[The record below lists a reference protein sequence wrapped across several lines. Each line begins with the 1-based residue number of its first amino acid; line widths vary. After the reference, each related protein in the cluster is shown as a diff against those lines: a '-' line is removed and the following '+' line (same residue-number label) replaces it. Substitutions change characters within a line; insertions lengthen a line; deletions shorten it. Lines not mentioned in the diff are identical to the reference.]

1 MVQPNDPNVNYHF
14 GSDYTTELLSAL
26 AKSLRLSANLHVGTD
41 FRYHCT
47 DAEYKAQSIQVAQ
60 RLEGL
65 LNRVVDFAKR
75 QATETSIT
83 SAITRTQ
90 KWRCALEST
99 DNCLE
104 KVDISLDLLNGY
116 DRFAAPKGISAA
128 VDHLSAKQHAAPGRQ
143 FGGSVVRDSTVK
155 PQDYFAQK
163 IDNSEAIW
171 KPKLKSKPN
180 AQVPLE
186 ESLTLIQPTTSSP
199 TVLPLALEEH
209 ISTLVLPPVIVT
221 RPHYPHPYK
230 AELESLTFTPTHLS
244 YKSPIQPDDECECI
258 WVDTEQQVLNLA
270 EDLESQE
277 AFAVDLEHHQ
287 YRSYL
292 GLTCLM
298 QISTRARDY
307 LIDTLELRDKL
318 HPLLKAFTDPKI
330 VKVFHGAYRDI
341 LWLQRDLGLYVV
353 NMFDT
358 FYASKELEF
367 PKHSFAYLLTH
378 FCAVTTNKKYQLADW
393 RIRPLPKGCLT
404 YARMDTHYLLY
415 IWDRLRNLL
424 IERASEQ
431 KLPKTELVLKT
442 LNNSK
447 AVCLQTYVKPVV
459 ERDANVTFAAKA
471 WPHQTLTK
479 VQHRV
484 LQRLLEWRDRK
495 ARERDE
501 STRYILPLRVL
512 VCLLEKLPQ
521 TKDAVKRYWR
531 TSSSDC
537 QSVSK
542 EIRNAV
548 NDRKGSKPD
557 ATMSLSVSPRSSVSQ
572 ISTSTEEDVV
582 GMTADQLGCLSSPLP
597 GTPNWGRKFEA
608 QQEDDAVLLDSQN
621 ASCSPI
627 TVSIFGKCLSNRP
640 YTKNELCA
648 LGIKDELRKGF
659 KIGTHLVKTLKRP
672 IPPGSI
678 SSPQKKTKIEPQ
690 PTSLRERERSR
701 KRRQNTDRLD
711 LSIKVSKKRA
721 RKQDKPSDKTSAPK
735 EPFNYSS
742 TQFGDQAKSGDLKYY
757 T

>member
-1 MVQPNDPNVNYHF
+1 MVQPKNPNVNYNF
-14 GSDYTTELLSAL
+14 GSEYTTELLSAL
-26 AKSLRLSANLHVGTD
+26 AKSLRLTANLHVGTD

-47 DAEYKAQSIQVAQ
+47 DGEYKAQAKQVAN

-75 QATETSIT
+75 QTNEGSIT
-83 SAITRTQ
+83 QATSRTQ
-90 KWRCALEST
+90 KWRLALEST

-116 DRFAAPKGISAA
+116 DRFAAPKGISVA

-143 FGGSVVRDSTVK
+143 FGGSVVRDSSVK
-155 PQDYFAQK
+155 PQDYFAEK

-186 ESLTLIQPTTSSP
+186 ESLVLIVPTQSSP
-199 TVLPLALEEH
+199 TMLPSALEEH
-209 ISTLVLPPVIVT
+209 ISTLVLPPVCVN
-221 RPHYPHPYK
+221 RPHYPHPYQ
-230 AELESLTFTPTHLS
+230 AELDNLTFTSAQLT
-244 YKSPIQPDDECECI
+244 YKSPIQPDDDCECI

-307 LIDTLELRDKL
+307 LVDTLELRDKL
-318 HPLLKAFTDPKI
+318 NPLLKAFTDPKI

-378 FCAVTTNKKYQLADW
+378 FCAVSTNKKYQLADW

-424 IERASEQ
+424 IEQSIEQ
-431 KLPKTELVLKT
+431 KLEKTELVLKT

-447 AVCLQTYVKPVV
+447 AVCLQTYMKPVV
-459 ERDANVTFAAKA
+459 GRDANIQFAAKA

-484 LQRLLEWRDRK
+484 LQRLLEWRDRQ

-501 STRYILPLRVL
+501 STRYILPLRIL
-512 VCLLEKLPQ
+512 TCLLEKLPK
-521 TKDAVKRYWR
+521 TKEAVRRYWR
-531 TSSSDC
+531 TSLVDC
-537 QSVSK
+537 ESVGN
-542 EIRNAV
+542 EIKSAV
-548 NDRKGSKPD
+548 DNRPFE
-557 ATMSLSVSPRSSVSQ
+557 ATDSEMSVSVSPRSSISQ
-572 ISTSTEEDVV
+572 SSSAMEEDVV
-582 GMTADQLGCLSSPLP
+582 GMTPDQLGCLSTPLP
-597 GTPNWGRKFEA
+597 GTPNWSRKMEA
-608 QQEDDAVLLDSQN
+608 PQEKDAVLLDSQN
-621 ASCSPI
+621 ASCSPL
-627 TVSIFGKCLSNRP
+627 TVSIFGKSHSKRP

-648 LGIKDELRKGF
+648 LGIRDEIKKGL
-659 KIGTHLVKTLKRP
+659 KIGTHLVRTLKRP
-672 IPPGSI
+672 VPAGSI
-678 SSPQKKTKIEPQ
+678 TSPPKKTKHEPQ
-690 PTSLRERERSR
+690 LTSLRERNR

-721 RKQDKPSDKTSAPK
+721 RKEAKPSDQTS
-735 EPFNYSS
+735 EPTVPFKYST
-742 TQFGDQAKSGDLKYY
+742 TQFGDQAKSEEFKYY

>member
-1 MVQPNDPNVNYHF
+1 MVQPNNPNVNNHF

-47 DAEYKAQSIQVAQ
+47 DPEYKAQANQVTQ

-65 LNRVVDFAKR
+65 LNRVVDFARR
-75 QATETSIT
+75 QTNEGSIT

-116 DRFAAPKGISAA
+116 DRFAAPKGMSEA
-128 VDHLSAKQHAAPGRQ
+128 VDQLSAKQYAAPGRQ
-143 FGGSVVRDSTVK
+143 FGGSVMRNSTVK
-155 PQDYFAQK
+155 PQEFFTEE

-171 KPKLKSKPN
+171 KPKLKTKPN

-186 ESLTLIQPTTSSP
+186 ESLTLIDPANSSP
-199 TVLPLALEEH
+199 TVLPIASEEQM
-209 ISTLVLPPVIVT
+209 SPLSLPPVSR
-221 RPHYPHPYK
+221 RPHYPNPYK
-230 AELESLTFTPTHLS
+230 AELENLKFTPAHIS
-244 YKSPIQPDDECECI
+244 YKSPIQPEDDCECI
-258 WVDTEQQVLNLA
+258 WVDTEQQVRNLA

-318 HPLLKAFTDPKI
+318 HPLLNAFTDPKI

-358 FYASKELEF
+358 FHASKELEL

-424 IERASEQ
+424 IERAVEQ
-431 KLPKTELVLKT
+431 KLPRTELVLKT

-447 AVCLQTYVKPVV
+447 RVCLQTYMKPVV
-459 ERDANVTFAAKA
+459 ERDANITFATKA
-471 WPHQTLTK
+471 WPHRTLTK

-501 STRYILPLRVL
+501 STRYILPLKIL
-512 VCLLEKLPQ
+512 TCLLEKLP
-521 TKDAVKRYWR
+521 TSKGAVRRYWK
-531 TSSSDC
+531 TAPSDC
-537 QSVSK
+537 DSISR
-542 EIRNAV
+542 EIQKALSNRDNSAV
-548 NDRKGSKPD
+548 
-557 ATMSLSVSPRSSVSQ
+557 AMSLSRSPRSTVSLS
-572 ISTSTEEDVV
+572 STSTEEDVV
-582 GMTADQLGCLSSPLP
+582 SMTRDQLGCLSTPLP
-597 GTPNWGRKFEA
+597 GTPNWGRQIEA
-608 QQEDDAVLLDSQN
+608 PQEEDTVLLDSQN

-627 TVSIFGKCLSNRP
+627 SVSIFGNCLSNRP

-648 LGIKDELRKGF
+648 LGIRDEIRKGF

-672 IPPGSI
+672 VPNGSET
-678 SSPQKKTKIEPQ
+678 SPQKKTKIEPQ
-690 PTSLRERERSR
+690 PTSLRERSR
-701 KRRQNTDRLD
+701 KRRQNTQRLD

-721 RKQDKPSDKTSAPK
+721 RKQDKPSAETSASK
-735 EPFNYSS
+735 EPFNYST
-742 TQFGDQAKSGDLKYY
+742 TQFGDQAKSEDLKYY